1 MFLIRKALVASAIFA
16 SIMAPVYGAESQSVQ
31 IIKFHGKIV
40 DTTCKLSATTDSVE
54 LGTYP
59 VGFFTSV
66 NSKTEAKTF
75 DLKIAGCQL
84 TSDESYEN
92 GKFPASRVYLSF
104 SDDGTQNDGNRVKGL
119 LNRIYEDDAKN
130 VAVQVQYKKT
140 DGQFEDVFDTGST
153 REYQVSHMHVESNGL
168 VGSEAVNTIHMQAM
182 MSPTNSSNMP
192 SSGEVNAR
200 MTVTLMYQ

>member
-16 SIMAPVYGAESQSVQ
+16 SIMAPVYGAESRSVR
-31 IIKFHGKIV
+31 IEFHGKIV
-40 DTTCKLSATTDSVE
+40 DTTCKLSADANSVE

-66 NSKTEAKTF
+66 NSKTEPKPF
-75 DLKIAGCQL
+75 ELKIAECQL
-84 TSDESYEN
+84 TSDENYEN

-104 SDDGTQNDGNRVKGL
+104 SDVGTQNDGNRVKGL
-119 LNRIYEDDAKN
+119 LNRVEVDDARN
-130 VAVQVQYKKT
+130 VAVQVQYEKT
-140 DGQFEDVFDTGST
+140 EGQFEDVFDTEST
-153 REYQVSHMHVESNGL
+153 KEYQVSQMHVESNEL
-168 VGSEAVNTIHMQAM
+168 VGSKAENTIRMQAM

-192 SSGEVNAR
+192 SSGNVSAQ

>member
-31 IIKFHGKIV
+31 IKFHGKIV
-40 DTTCKLSATTDSVE
+40 DTTCKLSANTDSVE

-66 NSKTEAKTF
+66 NSKTEPKSF
-75 DLKIAGCQL
+75 ELKIAKCQL
-84 TSDESYEN
+84 TSDENYEN

-119 LNRIYEDDAKN
+119 LNRINEDDAKN
-130 VAVQVQYKKT
+130 VAVQVQYEKT
-140 DGQFEDVFDTGST
+140 DGQFEDVFDTEST
-153 REYQVSHMHVESNGL
+153 KEYQVSQMHVESNEQ
-168 VGSEAVNTIHMQAM
+168 VGSEAENTIRMQAM

-192 SSGEVNAR
+192 SSGDVNAQ
-200 MTVTLMYQ
+200 MTVTLTYQ

>member
-31 IIKFHGKIV
+31 IEFHGRIV

-66 NSKTEAKTF
+66 NSKTEPKPF
-75 DLKIAGCQL
+75 DLKITGCQL
-84 TSDESYEN
+84 TSDGSYEN

-104 SDDGTQNDGNRVKGL
+104 SDDGTQNDGIRVKGL
-119 LNRIYEDDAKN
+119 LNRIEEDDAKN
-130 VAVQVQYKKT
+130 VAVQVQYEKT
-140 DGQFEDVFDTGST
+140 EGQFEDVFDTEST
-153 REYQVSHMHVESNGL
+153 KKYQVSQMHVESNEP
-168 VGSEAVNTIHMQAM
+168 VGSEVVNTIHMQAM

-192 SSGEVNAR
+192 SSGEVKAQ
-200 MTVTLMYQ
+200 MTVTLTYE

>member
-16 SIMAPVYGAESQSVQ
+16 SIMAPAYGAESQLVQ
-31 IIKFHGKIV
+31 IQFHGKIV
-40 DTTCKLSATTDSVE
+40 DTTCELSATDSVQ

-66 NSKTEAKTF
+66 NSKTEPKSF
-75 DLKIAGCQL
+75 ELKIAKCQL
-84 TSDESYEN
+84 TSDENYEN

-119 LNRIYEDDAKN
+119 LNRINEDDAKN
-130 VAVQVQYKKT
+130 VAVQVQYEKT
-140 DGQFEDVFDTGST
+140 DGQFEDVFDTEST
-153 REYQVSHMHVESNGL
+153 KEYQVSQMHVESNEQ
-168 VGSEAVNTIHMQAM
+168 VGSDAENTIRMQAM

-192 SSGEVNAR
+192 SSGEVNAQ
-200 MTVTLMYQ
+200 MTVTLTYQ

>member
-31 IIKFHGKIV
+31 IKFHGKIV
-40 DTTCKLSATTDSVE
+40 DTTCKLSANTDSVE

-59 VGFFTSV
+59 VVFFTSV
-66 NSKTEAKTF
+66 NSKTEPKTF
-75 DLKIAGCQL
+75 ELKIAECQL
-84 TSDESYEN
+84 TSDENYEN

-119 LNRIYEDDAKN
+119 LNRINEDDAKN
-130 VAVQVQYKKT
+130 VAVQVQYEKT
-140 DGQFEDVFDTGST
+140 DGQFEDVFDTEST
-153 REYQVSHMHVESNGL
+153 KEYQVSQMHVESNEQ
-168 VGSEAVNTIHMQAM
+168 VGSEAENTIRMQAM

-192 SSGEVNAR
+192 SSGDVNAQ
-200 MTVTLMYQ
+200 MTVILTYQ